1 MNKPM
6 NKQAIMA
13 TALLVLTN
21 IIVLAGV
28 AYNRSGD
35 TKTSILLT
43 ERELTLPYRSY
54 SNKENSGLSLRLNWN
69 VIPSNTFENN
79 YRSYYLGNYSNPAW
93 LTEDKQKELGVD
105 VDKIKKDRGYKDYE
119 YERLNIEEIIVVLEY
134 DGESFKKVLKDAEND
149 IEKERENVKQNLDN
163 KELNKKLKNKEKS
176 LEELKTSKSRLIAI
190 DAGRDL
196 QRLRAKYKDS
206 NKYLM
211 LRGELR
217 PYWNKKKLV
226 ARINQIFISSVHVSL
241 PYSNEINEITKRE
254 ETNNRYKSREEK
266 PRYQVELKQG
276 KRLEPW
282 VGGVKRL

>member
-1 MNKPM
+1 M

-35 TKTSILLT
+35 TETSILLT
-43 ERELTLPYRSY
+43 ERELSLPYRSY
-54 SNKENSGLSLRLNWN
+54 SNKENSGLALRINWN
-69 VIPSNTFENN
+69 IIPGNTSESN
-79 YRSYYLGNYSNPAW
+79 YRSYYLSNYSNPVW

-105 VDKIKKDRGYKDYE
+105 VDYIKRDRAYKDYK
-119 YERLNIEEIIVVLEY
+119 YEKINIEEIIVVLEY
-134 DGESFKKVLKDAEND
+134 DGESFKTFLKEAEDD
-149 IEKERENVKQNLDN
+149 IKKFRKNVKKNINNKDLKKKLNN
-163 KELNKKLKNKEKS
+163 KEIS

-196 QRLRAKYKDS
+196 QILRAKYKGS

-217 PYWNKKKLV
+217 PYWHKEKLV
-226 ARINQIFISSVHVSL
+226 ARINQIFISRVHVSL